1 MYVQLPGG
9 FILPWRTKIL
19 SESRQVGQSWGWKW
33 SFLVWYLVTSVQC
46 LCSVVLGTPTSSKDL
61 KIFIFIIQYPSAEG
75 LKSLICYFVEKKSG
89 APVPLLNLIVCLFF
103 CFTPEMSYTQRCLKE
118 ESHGF
123 LLKSHQPK
131 YRKSHAILRTKR
143 SSTKQ
148 MGWVGTTNQR
158 TIW

>member
-61 KIFIFIIQYPSAEG
+61 KIFIFIIQYPSTEG
-75 LKSLICYFVEKKSG
+75 LNLVDLKPWRFQKVVQKGSLFESHS
-89 APVPLLNLIVCLFF
+89 LFF
-103 CFTPEMSYTQRCLKE
+103 FLLYPRGELRTAVFKKD
-118 ESHGF
+118 SHGF
-123 LLKSHQPK
+123 LLFFHIILNIE
-131 YRKSHAILRTKR
+131 KSHAILRTK
-143 SSTKQ
+143 KKFH
-148 MGWVGTTNQR
+148 
-158 TIW
+158 